1 MAENPRANLDGC
13 DLIKYMDVV
22 TAHLQ
27 TLAPLL
33 DDLNALRGAD
43 FDAGT
48 NAFRT
53 VNAVSR
59 MLRSADIDRDHAGA
73 VLAACTLYARTG
85 AVGHVGL
92 LIANTIG
99 ALSQT
104 VSGPLVR
111 PIDMRAFLAN
121 LPTVIDSGFSHP
133 DPELMAMAHAA
144 RSVAERTED
153 PIDAVHLMMGE
164 ASMEAQGALIEETA
178 GWVNP
183 GAGVLTVLISALHCL
198 YERDDHPLEVV
209 SDMMRDLATT
219 ASKKPLKANE
229 PEAGAEFS
237 VDFHVDCTTE
247 DFDQFIAW
255 LTKRR
260 ARYSVSGSIDVLGMG
275 SWRFHIDTSSPT
287 SVLPRRGWVR
297 HIVAKD
303 ARYGELIGHDE
314 LALQQEASGVLYL
327 SRPTWQ
333 RPDTVRVIAL
343 LRNGYFLDEVAAT
356 GAHVVFNPD
365 THDAVTVAELMRSA
379 PAGVSLVL
387 PADTKAEEVAKR
399 ALRLASQTDD
409 ITVVWDH
416 EPFSDVAVSVCAR
429 ECAPIFMPSVG
440 ARTAS
445 VTADVLASHV
455 QRVKSRVAIL
465 TETDTEILYSQ
476 LTQLIGYG
484 LQRVL
489 VLAGDEATQP
499 IHDTVARALVD
510 RNHAPV
516 QVEVVTADSHEVVL
530 VNA

>member
-1 MAENPRANLDGC
+1 MDQIPRANLTGSD
-13 DLIKYMDVV
+13 IVTFIDVV
-22 TAHLQ
+22 TTNLE

-43 FDAGT
+43 FDTGS
-48 NAFRT
+48 NASRT
-53 VNAVSR
+53 VQAVSR
-59 MLRSADIDRDHAGA
+59 MLRSADIDREHAGS

-92 LIANTIG
+92 LIANTIA
-99 ALSQT
+99 ALAQAVTGS
-104 VSGPLVR
+104 LVR
-111 PIDMRAFLAN
+111 PIDLRKFLSA
-121 LPTVIDSGFSHP
+121 LPDVMERGFSHP
-133 DPELMAMAHAA
+133 DPEIMVMVRAA
-144 RSVAERTED
+144 QMVADKTSD
-153 PIDAVHLMMGE
+153 PIDAVHVMIGE
-164 ASMEAQGALIEETA
+164 ASMEAQGALIEETS

-183 GAGVLTVLISALHCL
+183 GAGVLTVLFAALHSL
-198 YERDDHPLEVV
+198 YENDDHPLTVV

-219 ASKKPLKANE
+219 ASRKPLTANE

-237 VDFHVDCTTE
+237 VDFHVDCAIE
-247 DFDQFIAW
+247 DFDQFVGW
-255 LTKRR
+255 LTERDS
-260 ARYSVSGSIDVLGMG
+260 RYSVSGAVDVLGMG

-287 SVLPRRGWVR
+287 SVLPSRGWVR

-343 LRNGYFLDEVAAT
+343 LRNSYFLDEVAAT

-379 PAGVSLVL
+379 PAGVSLIL
-387 PADTKAEEVAKR
+387 PADLKAQEVAER
-399 ALRLASQTDD
+399 ALRLASDTDD
-409 ITVVWDH
+409 VTVVCDR
-416 EPFSDVAVSVCAR
+416 EPFSDVAVSVCAV

-440 ARTAS
+440 ARTAT
-445 VTADVLASHV
+445 VTAEVLTSHV
-455 QRVKSRVAIL
+455 KRAKGRVAIVHDADL
-465 TETDTEILYSQ
+465 ENMYSQ
-476 LTQLIGYG
+476 LIQLIGYG

-489 VLAGDEATQP
+489 VLATD
-499 IHDTVARALVD
+499 DTAQALSDIVARALVE
-510 RNHAPV
+510 RNQGTAH
-516 QVEVVTADSHEVVL
+516 VEVISADANEVVL